1 MTIESIVGI
10 QEDYFHTNITKDI
23 SFRKQSLEKLLEAIH
38 ENESLIYDA
47 LKKDLNKSKQETFM
61 TEVSMVTGAIHNA
74 LKQLDKWS
82 KPVRKSSPLFLFPA
96 KSYVMKEPYGVV
108 LIISPW
114 NYPLGLAL
122 TPLVGAIAAGNCALL
137 KTSRSSS
144 NTSVAIA
151 NIINN
156 TFDMKY
162 IHVIEE
168 TTSYDEILSCPYDYI
183 FFTGS
188 ERVGRIVM
196 RAASENLT
204 PVSLELGGK
213 SPCIVDKSAN
223 IKLAARRIIWGKILN
238 AGQTCVAPDYVVIH
252 EEVKE
257 AFIEEAQKYIREF
270 VGDPFINEDYPRII
284 NLHHFIRL
292 NNLIQN
298 EKSVIGGKSDEKQFK
313 IEPTLFPEATFDSDI
328 MKDEIFGP
336 ILPIIS
342 YRDLDDVIDIIKRRP
357 QPLACYTF
365 GQDTSFIEKVL
376 KEVSFGGGCV
386 NDVIMHLS
394 NESLPFGGV
403 GKSGMGNYHGKYSF
417 DTFSHEK
424 GVLLTKSFLDFPL
437 RYPPYSEKKLHN
449 IHLFLK

>member
-1 MTIESIVGI
+1 MTIESIV
-10 QEDYFHTNITKDI
+10 QLQKDYFYTNTTKDI
-23 SFRKQSLEKLLEAIH
+23 AFRKQSLSKLLEAIV

-47 LKKDLNKSKQETFM
+47 LKMDLNKSKQETYM
-61 TEVSMVTGAIHNA
+61 TEISMVTSAIKNA
-74 LKQLDKWS
+74 LHNIDNWS
-82 KPVRKSSPLFLFPA
+82 KPKRKSSPLFLFPA
-96 KSYVMKEPYGVV
+96 KSYVMQEPYGVV
-108 LIISPW
+108 LIMSPW
-114 NYPLGLAL
+114 NYPFGLSL

-144 NTSVAIA
+144 HTSAVIA

-162 IHVIEE
+162 IHAIEE
-168 TTSYDEILSCPYDYI
+168 TVSYDEILTCPYDYI

-196 RAASENLT
+196 RAASENLI
-204 PVSLELGGK
+204 PISLELGGK

-223 IKLAARRIIWGKILN
+223 IKLAAKRIVWGKILN

-252 EEVKE
+252 QDVKD

-270 VGDPFINEDYPRII
+270 VGDPFVNEDYPHII

-298 EKSVIGGKSDEKQFK
+298 EKNVLGGKSDEKQFK
-313 IEPTLFPEATFDSDI
+313 IEPTIFPEASFDSDI

-336 ILPIIS
+336 ILPVIAFK
-342 YRDLDDVIDIIKRRP
+342 DLDRVLDMIKKRP
-357 QPLACYTF
+357 HPLACYIF
-365 GQDTSFIEKVL
+365 GQDSSFLERVL
-376 KEVSFGGGCV
+376 QEVSFGGGCI
-386 NDVIMHLS
+386 NDTVMHLS
-394 NESLPFGGV
+394 NENLPFGGV

-417 DTFSHEK
+417 ATFSHEK
-424 GVLLTKSFLDFPL
+424 AVLMTKSRLDFAL
-437 RYPPYSEKKLHN
+437 RYPPYSEKKLKN
-449 IHLFLK
+449 VRKFFN